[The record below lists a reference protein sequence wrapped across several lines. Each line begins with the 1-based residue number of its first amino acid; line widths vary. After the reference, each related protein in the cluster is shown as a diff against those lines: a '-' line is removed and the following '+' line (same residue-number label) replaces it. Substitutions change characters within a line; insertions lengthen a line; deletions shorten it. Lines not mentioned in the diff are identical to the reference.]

1 MGYGG
6 GFRSFDRIVNV
17 EVEEP
22 VSWILGLAAVAFA
35 WGSWEV
41 LSPRF
46 FVSPDFVAVFLGFV
60 LHEAAHK
67 LVAIRMGM
75 KSEFIAYGPGLLIT
89 FLSGLVPFIIVLA
102 PGYVR
107 SIHTGWAH
115 PKGFLYSVAAG
126 PAVNIALALAAAIA
140 LQFAPATLVAYLRAV
155 VDVNA
160 WFAFFNLLPVPPLD
174 GSKIFRATPTWWAVM
189 IASSILL
196 LAL

>member
-1 MGYGG
+1 MGYG
-6 GFRSFDRIVNV
+6 GFRSFDRMLSI
-17 EVEEP
+17 EIEEP
-22 VSWILGLAAVAFA
+22 LSWVLGLAAVAFA
-35 WGSWEV
+35 WGSWDI
-41 LSPRF
+41 LNPRF

-107 SIHTGWAH
+107 SIHTGWTH

-126 PAVNIALALAAAIA
+126 PAVNIAIALGAAII
-140 LQFAPATLVAYLRAV
+140 LQFSPAYMAAYLRAIL
-155 VDVNA
+155 DLNA

-174 GSKIFRATPTWWAVM
+174 GSRIFRVTPTWWVVM
-189 IASSILL
+189 LVSSILL